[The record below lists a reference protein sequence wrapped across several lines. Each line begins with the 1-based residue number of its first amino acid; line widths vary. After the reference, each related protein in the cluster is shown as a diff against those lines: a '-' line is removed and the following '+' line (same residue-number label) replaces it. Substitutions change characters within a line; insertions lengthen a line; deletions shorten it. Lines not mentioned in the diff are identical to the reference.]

1 MQHRSAGATAPR
13 AHRARRGDIDNLKV
27 VLVAGVILTHAVLTY
42 ADAGDWFYQEKDL
55 GELVT
60 LLVFL
65 PGLVGALFA
74 MGLFFLVAG
83 WFSPPALERKGP
95 WRFSQDRLLR
105 LGLPLVAFMVL
116 VTPAVNALVAYQTED
131 LHRPVLPFFRHLIG
145 HLDTGPLWFLA
156 VLLLFSLGYACL
168 RAVHPRPAGASSPND
183 ETGDATVGDDPSG
196 ELRARHL
203 VVLGLAIAVAS
214 FAVRLQFPMDS
225 KQVMNLHVFQWPQH
239 LALFGFGVLCG
250 ERGWLDPVPDR
261 LRRGCGWVALAAVAA
276 LPVVMALGGAF
287 AEDGSPDAF
296 SGGVHWESLAT
307 AAIEGALA
315 VGASIWFVA
324 WFRRRWSHQGPLAR
338 EAARAA
344 YGAFIIQTPVLVL
357 VALALRPL
365 SMAPELK
372 LLVLAPTAV
381 VASFGVSWLASE
393 AVARLTGRADTPSQ
407 GPPTPARA

>member
-1 MQHRSAGATAPR
+1 MPHRSGGAPATR
-13 AHRARRGDIDNLKV
+13 AHRERRGDIDNLKV

-42 ADAGDWFYQEKDL
+42 ADAGDWFYQEENL
-55 GELVT
+55 GDLVT
-60 LLVFL
+60 ILVFL

-95 WRFSQDRLLR
+95 WRFIEDRLLR
-105 LGLPLVAFMVL
+105 LGLPLVVFTVL
-116 VTPAVNALVAYQTED
+116 VTPLVNALVAYQTED
-131 LHRPVLPFFRHLIG
+131 LHRPVLPFVRHLVT

-156 VLLLFSLGYACL
+156 VLLVFSLGYAAVRAL
-168 RAVHPRPAGASSPND
+168 RPAHPRDLGAEGGSD
-183 ETGDATVGDDPSG
+183 G
-196 ELRARHL
+196 LRARHL
-203 VVLGLAIAVAS
+203 VALAVVIAVAS
-214 FAVRLQFPMDS
+214 FLVRLQFPMDS
-225 KQVMNLHVFQWPQH
+225 KQVMNVHVFQWPQY
-239 LALFGFGVLCG
+239 LVLFSFGVACG

-261 LRRGCGWVALAAVAA
+261 LRRGCGWAAIGAVIA

-315 VGASIWFVA
+315 VSGSIWFLA

-338 EAARAA
+338 QLARAA

-357 VALALRPL
+357 VALALRQL
-365 SMAPELK
+365 SMSPELR

-381 VASFGVSWLASE
+381 ALSFGLSWLAGE
-393 AVARLTGRADTPSQ
+393 GVAHLTGRSHPHPQAEPV
-407 GPPTPARA
+407 PTGA

>member
-1 MQHRSAGATAPR
+1 MTQVAGGERSDRPHRE
-13 AHRARRGDIDNLKV
+13 RRGDIDNLKV
-27 VLVAGVILTHAVLTY
+27 TLVAGVILTHAILTY
-42 ADAGDWFYQEKDL
+42 ADAGDWFYQEKNLGDL
-55 GELVT
+55 AT
-60 LLVFL
+60 IIVFL
-65 PGLVGALFA
+65 PGLMGALFA

-83 WFSPPALERKGP
+83 WFSPPALGRKGP

-116 VTPAVNALVAYQTED
+116 VTPFVNELVAYQTEN
-131 LHRPVLPFFRHLIG
+131 LHGPVLPFYRHLVG

-156 VLLLFSLGYACL
+156 VLLLFSLGYAGI
-168 RAVHPRPAGASSPND
+168 RAVHPRPAGD
-183 ETGDATVGDDPSG
+183 GRATG

-203 VVLGLAIAVAS
+203 VVLAAVIAVTS
-214 FAVRLQFPMDS
+214 FLVRLEFAMDS

-239 LALFGFGVLCG
+239 LALFTFGVVCG

-261 LRRGCGWVALAAVAA
+261 LRRGCGWAAVAAMAA

-307 AAIEGALA
+307 SAIEGALA
-315 VGASIWFVA
+315 VSASIWLVA

-338 EAARAA
+338 ELARAA

-357 VALALRPL
+357 LALALRPL
-365 SMAPELK
+365 SMVPELK
-372 LLVLAPTAV
+372 LLVLAPVAV
-381 VASFGVSWLASE
+381 AASFGLSWLAGE
-393 AVARLTGRADTPSQ
+393 AASRLSGRGDARTRAR
-407 GPPTPARA
+407 PTPNRAGRPDLPAGTARR